1 MKRWLFWGN
10 LGLLLLVLIIFYY
23 LTPFPQRDS
32 LTKSVPSSYSI
43 DQENSFETQVHNE
56 CSAFSTAYVLRH
68 FGESQTGLELYEK
81 FGYKLPFSGY
91 VLPKGI
97 LSYFKDSAYEATL
110 YRGTFETLKS
120 RLIEGTPVIVLVGDG
135 LNWQHYMTLVGFDQS
150 LSEVYFFDSLR
161 QDDENGEA
169 PGNRTLSTD
178 YFLQLWDNGL
188 PIFNHIYF
196 TIEKR

>member
-1 MKRWLFWGN
+1 MKRWLFWGS

-43 DQENSFETQVHNE
+43 DQENHNE

-161 QDDENGEA
+161 QDDDCLLYTS
-169 PGNRTLSTD
+169 PSPRD
-178 YFLQLWDNGL
+178 
-188 PIFNHIYF
+188 
-196 TIEKR
+196 

>member
-1 MKRWLFWGN
+1 M
-10 LGLLLLVLIIFYY
+10 
-23 LTPFPQRDS
+23 
-32 LTKSVPSSYSI
+32 
-43 DQENSFETQVHNE
+43 
-56 CSAFSTAYVLRH
+56 
-68 FGESQTGLELYEK
+68 
-81 FGYKLPFSGY
+81 
-91 VLPKGI
+91 
-97 LSYFKDSAYEATL
+97 
-110 YRGTFETLKS
+110 
-120 RLIEGTPVIVLVGDG
+120 IEGTPVIVLVGDG